1 MGGTMRSPLTATFF
15 AVELTGNTHVLLPL
29 IAACATAHAGHGAA

>member
-15 AVELTGNTHVLLPL
+15 AVELTGNTNVLLPL
-29 IAACATAHAGHGAA
+29 IAACGTAMP